1 MTEVMIT
8 TDGERTSSMD
18 NVEQCSGS
26 MNQAMAGQTIFLT
39 GAAGFTDADLPRL
52 ALRETSHRVVIFDA
66 VSSSGNLERHAG
78 PDAQP
83 SDRHAFVRGRLC
95 DRRVRRAAIATQDP
109 DAVMDMSLEGRVD
122 RSIVDGTTGRTPGA
136 SARPRALEKTVA
148 WYRGN
153 ESRRWL
159 VKSVAHLESCEQQHG
174 GR

>member
-18 NVEQCSGS
+18 SVEQCSGS

-39 GAAGFTDADLPRL
+39 GAAGFT
-52 ALRETSHRVVIFDA
+52 RVRSQV
-66 VSSSGNLERHAG
+66 
-78 PDAQP
+78 
-83 SDRHAFVRGRLC
+83 C
-95 DRRVRRAAIATQDP
+95 DRPVRRAAIATHDP

-122 RSIVDGTTGRTPGA
+122 RSIVDGTTGRTPDA
-136 SARPRALEKTVA
+136 SARPRALERTVA
-148 WYRGN
+148 WHRDN
-153 ESRRWL
+153 EARRWI

>member
-1 MTEVMIT
+1 MLYYPIQCLRNAGMTEVLIT

-18 NVEQCSGS
+18 SVEQCSGS

-39 GAAGFTDADLPRL
+39 DAAGFTL
-52 ALRETSHRVVIFDA
+52 
-66 VSSSGNLERHAG
+66 
-78 PDAQP
+78 
-83 SDRHAFVRGRLC
+83 VRGQVC

-109 DAVMDMSLEGRVD
+109 DAVMDMSLEDRVE

-136 SARPRALEKTVA
+136 SARPRALEKRAA
-148 WYRGN
+148 WYRDN